1 MSGYTKLYESI
12 IVSSVWNEDDKT
24 RIMWITFLAMADPEG
39 YVAGSIPGMAAM
51 ARMTVPEAEAAIE
64 KLCGPDPYSQSQKMN
79 GARLVPAQD
88 GGWMIINHKKYQ
100 EMSNAEKRKAQNRQ
114 AAQVLRDKRKSA
126 ERQQ

>member
-12 IVSSVWNEDDKT
+12 IVSSIWNEDDKT

-51 ARMTVPEAEAAIE
+51 ARMTIQEAEAAIE
-64 KLCGPDPYSQSQKMN
+64 KLCGPDPYSQSQVLD
-79 GARLVPAQD
+79 GARLTPAED
-88 GGWMIINHKKYQ
+88 GGWMIINHKKYSQ
-100 EMSNAEKRKAQNRQ
+100 MSNTEKRKAQNRK
-114 AAQVLRDKRKSA
+114 AAQTARDKRKGE